1 MDVCPAFSF
10 LNESRIIMKI
20 TPAATDFRK
29 GRLEVVCGSMFSGKT
44 EELMRRLKR
53 SEYAR
58 QRVLVLKPQIDN
70 RKSVTCIVSHDGRSR
85 SAHPIDNSV
94 MAIQSVVDFVDA
106 FDVIGIDEVQFFPDE
121 IVRVISKLV
130 DMGKLVVTAGLDL
143 DFRGE
148 PFGIMPYLLSMADEV
163 LKLKAICV
171 VCAQDSHHTQRI
183 INGQPAR
190 YSDPIILVGAE
201 DFYEA
206 RCRNCFK
213 IDQQPTILPV
223 RQSQVESV

>member
-1 MDVCPAFSF
+1 M
-10 LNESRIIMKI
+10 NI
-20 TPAATDFRK
+20 TAATALKK

-85 SAHPIDNSV
+85 AAHVIDSSV
-94 MAIQSVVDFVDA
+94 IAIQSIIDFADS
-106 FDVIGIDEVQFFPDE
+106 FDVVGIDEVQFFPDE
-121 IVRVISKLV
+121 IVRVIGQLV
-130 DMGKLVVTAGLDL
+130 EMGKQVVAAGLDL

-148 PFGIMPYLLSMADEV
+148 PFGIMPYLLSIADDV

-171 VCAQDSHHTQRI
+171 VCAKDAHHTQRMV
-183 INGQPAR
+183 NGQPAR

-213 IDQQPTILPV
+213 IDQASSVLPAS
-223 RQSQVESV
+223 RESSSEV

>member
-1 MDVCPAFSF
+1 
-10 LNESRIIMKI
+10 MKVG
-20 TPAATDFRK
+20 AATPIKK

-44 EELMRRLKR
+44 EELMRKIKR

-85 SAHPIDNSV
+85 MAHVLEASDV
-94 MAIQSVVDFVDA
+94 AIQSVIEFAQA

-121 IVRVISKLV
+121 IVRVICKLME
-130 DMGKLVVTAGLDL
+130 MGKHVIAAGLDL

-148 PFGIMPYLLSMADEV
+148 PFGIMPYLLAIADDV
-163 LKLKAICV
+163 RKLKAICV
-171 VCAQDSHHTQRI
+171 VCTKDAHHTQRI
-183 INGQPAR
+183 VNGQPAR
-190 YSDPIILVGAE
+190 FSDPIILVGAE

-206 RCRNCFK
+206 RCRNCFV
-213 IDQQPTILPV
+213 IDQTPSVLPV
-223 RQSQVESV
+223 AQEQV

>member
-1 MDVCPAFSF
+1 MQIDG
-10 LNESRIIMKI
+10 
-20 TPAATDFRK
+20 ATSAKK

-44 EELMRRLKR
+44 EELMRKIKR

-85 SAHPIDNSV
+85 TAHALDSSDV
-94 MAIQSVVDFVDA
+94 AIQSVLEFA
-106 FDVIGIDEVQFFPDE
+106 QSFDVIGIDEVQFFPEE
-121 IVRVISKLV
+121 IVRVICKLV
-130 DMGKLVVTAGLDL
+130 EMGKHVVAAGLDL

-148 PFGIMPYLLSMADEV
+148 PFGIMPYLLAIADKV

-171 VCAQDSHHTQRI
+171 VCAKDAHHTQRLV
-183 INGQPAR
+183 NGQPAK

-206 RCRNCFK
+206 RCRNCFV
-213 IDQQPTILPV
+213 IDQSPKVLPV
-223 RQSQVESV
+223 VEAV

>member
-1 MDVCPAFSF
+1 
-10 LNESRIIMKI
+10 MKI
-20 TPAATDFRK
+20 GAATPIKK

-44 EELMRRLKR
+44 EELMRKIKR

-85 SAHPIDNSV
+85 TAHALDSSDV
-94 MAIQSVVDFVDA
+94 AIQSVIEFAQA

-121 IVRVISKLV
+121 IVRVIGKLIE
-130 DMGKLVVTAGLDL
+130 MGKHVVAAGLDL

-148 PFGIMPYLLSMADEV
+148 PFGIMPYLLAIADDV

-171 VCAQDSHHTQRI
+171 VCAKDAHQTQRLV
-183 INGQPAR
+183 NGQPAR

-206 RCRNCFK
+206 RCRNCFV
-213 IDQQPTILPV
+213 IDRTPSVLPV
-223 RQSQVESV
+223 TQGLV